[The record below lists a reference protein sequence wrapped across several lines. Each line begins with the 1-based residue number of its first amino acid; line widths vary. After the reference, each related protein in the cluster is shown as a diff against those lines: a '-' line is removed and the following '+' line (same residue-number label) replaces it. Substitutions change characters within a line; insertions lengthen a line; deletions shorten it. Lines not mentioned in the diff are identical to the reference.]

1 MELRGDD
8 LLLRPPRAEDTD
20 AIVAACSDEEIVRY
34 IPLMPVPYAR
44 ADAEWWIDRAEDVWR
59 DGSACPFVIADAGS
73 GALLGAI
80 EIRPR
85 RGDIGYWIA
94 AEERG
99 RGVATGA
106 LGLICEWHTER
117 PLWLV
122 THPENLA
129 SQRVA
134 EKAGFRRVGLQPH
147 EPVFRDG
154 TTHALRFELD

>member
-1 MELRGDD
+1 MELRGED
-8 LLLRPPRAEDTD
+8 LLLRPPRVDDAG
-20 AIVAACSDEEIVRY
+20 AIVAACSDEEILRY
-34 IPLMPVPYAR
+34 IPLMPVPYVR
-44 ADAEWWIDRAEDVWR
+44 ADAEWWIDRAGQAWR
-59 DGSACPFVIADAGS
+59 DGSACPFAIVDAGS

-94 AEERG
+94 PEARG
-99 RGVATGA
+99 RGVATRA
-106 LGLICEWHTER
+106 LGLVCEWRAER

-122 THPENLA
+122 THPDNIG

-147 EPVFRDG
+147 EPIFRDG
-154 TTHALRFELD
+154 TTEAVRFELD